1 MPSKRPRAS
10 GASDTAV
17 VEKATKTNGALE
29 REHVERPPIV
39 PLDLA
44 WVKGV
49 KINSASVKR
58 RAAEIPTRRTVK
70 KDWQAAWLLRGAAQN
85 CARQNCAHAAHSPH
99 PFTLLSPPS
108 AVTNIDLTTLAGDD
122 TPGNVQRL
130 CAKAKNPVRSDI
142 LAGLGCADLGVTCGA
157 VCVYPSRVADAVA
170 CLKGTGIPV
179 ASVATGF
186 PSGQIAHEHKLAEIR
201 GCVADGAME
210 IDIVIPRD
218 KALRADWE
226 GLYREVCDFRE
237 ACGPAHM
244 KAILAV
250 GELPTWTVVYQC
262 SLVCMMAGSDFIKTS
277 TGKEPTNAT
286 LPVSLVMCRAIREYH
301 TRTGHK
307 VGFKPAGGIRSAK
320 DACAYLCL
328 MREELGVEWQ
338 KNHLFRIGAS
348 ALLTDI
354 ERQLHHNL
362 TGEYAAGATHMAMG

>member
-1 MPSKRPRAS
+1 MPTSVDLVVKKFWRERSRDSMPSKRPRAS

-17 VEKATKTNGALE
+17 VEKAAKANGALE

-70 KDWQAAWLLRGAAQN
+70 KDWQAAWLLRGAPRKIAP
-85 CARQNCAHAAHSPH
+85 AKIAPVPRP
-99 PFTLLSPPS
+99 TLSRSSSLPS

-130 CAKAKNPVRSDI
+130 CAKAKNPVRPDI

-157 VCVYPSRVADAVA
+157 VCVYPSR
-170 CLKGTGIPV
+170 
-179 ASVATGF
+179 
-186 PSGQIAHEHKLAEIR
+186 
-201 GCVADGAME
+201 VADGAME